1 MSYLSISTWSLHRLL
16 GPLRLTAWNT
26 ETGEHTVREQEQ
38 PQIHTLLELPAEA
51 AARGYQA
58 IEVCHFHFPT
68 TDSAYLEQLRSSF
81 QASDVRFDTLL
92 LDYGNLTA
100 NDAVQRKADLSFI
113 KKWIDI
119 ASHCGAKQI
128 RVIAGEAPPSDEEA
142 IQLSAASL
150 AELANYAA
158 AKSVRVITENFKALT
173 STAASS
179 LKLLSQAGDSVG
191 FITDFGNYYSPEK
204 IEQIGS
210 TIPFSVSVHVKPSY
224 DSEGFPDEAEL
235 ISYLQ
240 KVQHVGFSGA
250 YVLIYDGPGDMWE
263 GLARVKAIVEPYIL
277 TAG

>member
-16 GPLRLTAWNT
+16 GPLHWTIWDEETAT
-26 ETGEHTVREQEQ
+26 HAIREQEQ
-38 PQIHTLLELPAEA
+38 RQIHTLLELPAIA

-68 TDSAYLEQLRSSF
+68 TESAYLEQLRSSF

-92 LDYGNLTA
+92 LDYGNLTS
-100 NDAVQRKADLSFI
+100 NDAVQRVADLSLI

-119 ASHCGAKQI
+119 ASLCGAKQI
-128 RVIAGEAPPSDEEA
+128 RVIAGEAAPVDEEA
-142 IQLSAASL
+142 IRLSATSL
-150 AELANYAA
+150 AELASYAA
-158 AKSVRVITENFKALT
+158 PKGVRVITENFKSLT

-191 FITDFGNYYSPEK
+191 FITDFGNYYGPEK
-204 IEQIGS
+204 IEEIGS
-210 TIPFSVSVHVKPSY
+210 TIPYSVSVHVKPSY
-224 DSEGFPDEAEL
+224 DSEGIPDKAEL

-240 KVQHVGFSGA
+240 KVQDIGFSGA

-263 GLARVKAIVEPYIL
+263 GLTRVKAIVEPFIL